1 MASVDF
7 AYLAS
12 YAAGD
17 RQVIVEVLGL
27 FQGQA
32 ELWAE
37 QLADPGQDRRDLAH
51 TVKGAARG
59 IGATALGDVAD
70 LVEQG
75 AADQVPA
82 LKAALDEVL
91 GDIAAYLG
99 GPQGTS
105 TASV

>member
-7 AYLAS
+7 SYLES
-12 YAAGD
+12 YTAND
-17 RQVIVEVLGL
+17 RQIIVEVLGL

-37 QLADPGQDRRDLAH
+37 QLADPGTDWRDLAH
-51 TVKGAARG
+51 TIKGAARG

-75 AADQVPA
+75 EADRVPA
-82 LKAALDEVL
+82 LKAALDEAL

-99 GPQGTS
+99 VPQGTS

>member
-1 MASVDF
+1 MVSVDF
-7 AYLAS
+7 AYLES
-12 YAAGD
+12 YAASD

-27 FQGQA
+27 FQEQA
-32 ELWAE
+32 GLWAA
-37 QLADPGQDRRDLAH
+37 QLADPGTDWRDLAH
-51 TVKGAARG
+51 TIKGAARG

-75 AADQVPA
+75 AADRVPA